1 MERRGT
7 FTLGVLL
14 ILVGG
19 FFLAVQFV
27 PDLDVWWQSFADWP
41 FWIIGPGLLFI
52 VSGLISGEYG
62 LIVPG
67 TIISGVG
74 CILYYQNYTGDWE
87 SWSYAWALII
97 GFVGVGVFFMHLLQ
111 GNVRKAIDE
120 GVTSVI
126 TSLVMFV
133 IFGSFMRYIFGQ
145 KPFFG
150 PYWPLLIIVWGVWLL
165 LRPYIKPLKTRPIED
180 SVEEP
185 VIEVDEPEID
195 VKD

>member
-27 PDLDVWWQSFADWP
+27 PNLDNWWREIADWP

-52 VSGLISGEYG
+52 VAGLISGEYG

-67 TIISGVG
+67 SIISGIG
-74 CILYYQNYTGDWE
+74 GILYYQNYTGDWQ
-87 SWSYAWALII
+87 SWAYAWALII
-97 GFVGVGVFFMHLLQ
+97 AFVGLGVFLMHLLQ
-111 GNVRKAIDE
+111 GNVRKAMDE
-120 GVTSVI
+120 GI
-126 TSLVMFV
+126 TSIITGLVLFL

-145 KPFFG
+145 EPFFG
-150 PYWPLLIIVWGVWLL
+150 PYWPLLIIIWGVWLL
-165 LRPYIKPLKTRPIED
+165 LRPLIKPKKTAPIES

-185 VIEVDEPEID
+185 VID
-195 VKD
+195 VKE

>member
-27 PDLDVWWQSFADWP
+27 PNLDSWWRNFADWP
-41 FWIIGPGLLFI
+41 FWVIGPGLLFI
-52 VSGLISGEYG
+52 VAGLISGEFG

-67 TIISGVG
+67 SIISGVG
-74 CILYYQNYTGDWE
+74 CILYYQNYTGDWQ

-97 GFVGVGVFFMHLLQ
+97 GFVGVGVFIMHMLQ

-120 GVTSVI
+120 GVTSII
-126 TSLVMFV
+126 TSLVLFL

-150 PYWPLLIIVWGVWLL
+150 PYWPVLIIVWGVWLL
-165 LRPYIKPLKTRPIED
+165 LRPLIRQKRTASSD
-180 SVEEP
+180 T
-185 VIEVDEPEID
+185 VIEEPEIEVMEPEVED
-195 VKD
+195 KE